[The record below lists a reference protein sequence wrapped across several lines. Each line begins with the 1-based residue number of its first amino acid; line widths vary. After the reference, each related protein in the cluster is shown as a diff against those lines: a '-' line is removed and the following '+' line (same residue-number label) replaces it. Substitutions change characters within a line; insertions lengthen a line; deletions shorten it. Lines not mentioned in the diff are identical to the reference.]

1 MISKKR
7 IIAMLLSVVLAV
19 SVFMGNT
26 NLAATMQVFA
36 AEVVEAPGNLSLEET
51 DAGLS
56 LKWDKYNNAD
66 RYDVYRA
73 KSRYGDYQKVT
84 TVTGLS
90 WTDQN
95 LNKDKYENYYK
106 IAVEGSNN
114 FSNPISLE
122 IEMFGEDMYV
132 FSPEDN
138 IEKIYNAVN
147 DVYKYQGD
155 VDANGTSHS
164 GQQFGTG
171 RYAFAFKSGDYS
183 KMAADHFN
191 MSYYM
196 QILGLG
202 KLPTDVTIKNVHV
215 PPVLDNSN
223 VTCNFWMGIE
233 NISIAPVG
241 FNTNDAYFDFQW
253 AVSQAAPARR
263 LDVKRSIRLNY
274 MWDGWASGGYVA
286 DSVIH
291 GDAGSWSQQQYYLR
305 NDEIKGDLYGINWNL
320 VTQGCTG
327 MNGTNWNNT
336 VSKFPMYQLES
347 GLGKTNW
354 KSGGK
359 YTILNSTDA
368 LREKPFLYFDED
380 VNEYKVFA
388 PSMRKNSK
396 GTSWSTNNMGEG
408 KTFDIDKF
416 YIARADRDNAASINA
431 ALKAGKNI
439 ILSPGIYYAEEPIN
453 ITKAD
458 TIVLGLGLATIIPTN
473 KETAVKIA
481 DVDGVTVAGV
491 ILDADSDSKNMIVAG
506 EEGCNRNH
514 ASNPTI
520 LQDVFIRV
528 GGVHGG
534 VASTEQAMVINSNDV
549 IGDHFWIWR
558 ADHGAGVGWNLNKAG
573 NGVVVNGNN
582 VTLYGLMVEH
592 FQEYDVLWRGENGK
606 TYFLQNE
613 KAYDPQ
619 NQKDWM
625 SHDGTVLGYAAY
637 KVANN
642 VKNHYAVGLGSYDVF
657 INTNGASIFLE
668 NAIEVPNT
676 EGVMIENACTVE
688 IANGS
693 GPIVGFNHIVN
704 GTGPAITTGAGSG
717 GGYARQALL
726 LYNNGKGTSLQDYYL
741 TGGNEAGVV
750 IDETGIT
757 PTDDSRAEK
766 NIEKEDPK
774 EEPTEEES
782 KYDSVAT
789 GPYADWKNNAI
800 TYPEKGQ
807 LVASGKFDIKFGQL
821 SGAKQ
826 YDVYVDD
833 KLVKT
838 ISGAEAKAVNFATE
852 VKSVDVKK
860 HTTYVVATLENGGKV
875 NSNIRHF
882 FISKKGMGI
891 WQEDVDKIKETNLSW
906 YYTWSIDELSG
917 VSNQVE
923 FVPML
928 WGDFGRGNS
937 REAAW
942 LKNGGYKD
950 YKYLLTF
957 NEPDM
962 PDQSN
967 MTPERAVELWP
978 EMEKVRQAG
987 VSVSSPGTAVPTVL
1001 YRDTNNAYNTVG
1013 GWYGKYDQLMVK
1025 ADYHDDFTAVH
1036 FYFDYPGEFVLD
1048 IIKQIHERTGKPIWI
1063 TEWGVGQWTQVQ
1075 SFDWTGGPD
1084 QGNWQRQIIVDF
1096 MENVIPKLDKMDYVE
1111 RYAWFPFDG
1120 SDTSKFGNG
1129 ASGLFFR
1136 GENDPLKG
1144 QLTSLGKT
1152 YAKVGNP
1159 DGYEAGKVVDDIVVA
1174 DENIGEIPTEKP
1186 TEVPTVVPTEKPT
1199 EEPTV
1204 APTEK
1209 PTEAPTEAPTKP
1221 MPKVNIVS
1229 GKTATASTELGG
1241 HTAVNAI
1248 DGNGGTR
1255 WETIHNAANPQW
1267 LQIDLN
1273 GTYKVNGFKIDWE
1286 TAAAKEYQF
1295 QVSMDGTNWST
1306 VCNVTDGKSGQKREE
1321 GFAEAEAKYVR
1332 VLCTSK
1338 TTGYGYSIYEL
1349 EVYGSVVSVEKPTEP
1364 STEKP
1369 TEPTTEAPTEK
1380 PTEPPVEP
1388 VEKTNVVSGKT
1399 ATASTSLGS
1408 HVAANAIDGNQ
1419 KSRWETI
1426 ADAINPQWIQVDLGG
1441 TYKVDSFK
1449 VVWEIASAKEYQFQ
1463 ISMNGTD
1470 WQTVYDVKGGK
1481 EGETKEGS
1489 FAQTEAKYV
1498 RILCTT
1504 KATIYGYSI
1513 WELEVYGSEVS
1524 TGTPTEK
1531 PTEKPT
1537 EPAINPA
1544 EKINVVSGKNAT
1556 ASNAYG
1562 GNKADNAI
1570 DENKGSR
1577 WETVH
1582 GEEGSQW
1589 IQIDLDGTYMIDSFK
1604 VDWETAAAKEYQF
1617 QVSMDGTNWTTVC
1630 NVTDG
1635 KSGQTRKESFAVT
1648 KAKYVR
1654 ILCTSKTTAYGY
1666 SIWELEVY
1674 GSEASVEQPTE
1685 PTIDPAEKINVVSG
1699 KTATTSNVY
1708 GANVAA
1714 NAIDGNRGSR
1724 WETVHGEEGSQW
1736 IQIDLD
1742 GTYVIDSFKIDWE
1755 TAAAKEYQ
1763 FQVSMDGTNWDTV
1776 CNVTD
1781 GKSGETREESFA
1793 VTKAKYV
1800 RILCTSKTTGY
1811 GYSIWELEVY
1821 GSIVK

>member
-1 MISKKR
+1 MFSKRKLF
-7 IIAMLLSVVLAV
+7 AMLLSVVLAV
-19 SVFMGNT
+19 SLFMGNT
-26 NLAATMQVFA
+26 NLAATMEVFA
-36 AEVVEAPGNLSLEET
+36 AEVVNAPENLSLKET
-51 DAGLS
+51 DAGVS
-56 LKWDKYNNAD
+56 IKWDRYNNAA

-84 TVTGLS
+84 TVEGVS
-90 WTDQN
+90 WTDTN
-95 LNKDKYENYYK
+95 PNKEKYENYYK

-132 FSPEDN
+132 FSPEDD

-147 DVYKYQGD
+147 AVYKVQGD
-155 VDANGTSHS
+155 VNANGNAGA

-183 KMAADHFN
+183 QMAADQFN

-196 QILGLG
+196 QLLGLG
-202 KLPTDVTIKNVHV
+202 KLPTDVIIKNVHV
-215 PPVLDNSN
+215 PPVLADSN

-233 NISIAPVG
+233 NLSIAPVG

-253 AVSQAAPARR
+253 SVSQAAPARR
-263 LDVKRSIRLNY
+263 LDVKRSTRLNY

-291 GDAGSWSQQQYYLR
+291 GDLGSWSQQQYYLR
-305 NDEIKGDLYGINWNL
+305 NNNVQGDLYGINWNL

-327 MNGTNWNNT
+327 MNGSNWNNT

-347 GLGKTNW
+347 GQGKTNW

-359 YTILNSTDA
+359 YTILNYTDA

-380 VNEYKVFA
+380 INEYKVFA

-396 GTSWSTNNMGEG
+396 GTSWSANSMGEG
-408 KTFDIDKF
+408 KSLDIDEF

-431 ALKAGKNI
+431 ALNAGKNI
-439 ILSPGIYYAEEPIN
+439 ILSPGIYYAEEPIH

-473 KETAVKIA
+473 KETAIKIA

-573 NGVVVNGNN
+573 NGVVVNGDN

-613 KAYDPQ
+613 KCYDPQ
-619 NQKDWM
+619 NQDGWM

-693 GPIVGFNHIVN
+693 GPIVGFNNIVN

-726 LYNNGKGTSLQDYYL
+726 LYNNGKGTSLQDYYI
-741 TGGNEAGVV
+741 TGGNEAG
-750 IDETGIT
+750 IIIEETGIT

-766 NIEKEDPK
+766 DIVKEESK
-774 EEPTEEES
+774 EEPTEEPTEEP
-782 KYDSVAT
+782 KHDSVAT
-789 GPYADWKNNAI
+789 GPYADWKNNTV

-807 LVASGKFDIKFGQL
+807 LVASGAFDIQFGQL

-826 YDVYVDD
+826 YDVYVDE

-838 ISGAEAKAVNFATE
+838 ISGAEANEASFSVE

-860 HTTYVVATLENGGKV
+860 HTTYVVATLENNGKV
-875 NSNIRHF
+875 TSNIRHF

-917 VSNQVE
+917 VSKQVE

-937 REAAW
+937 REAEW

-967 MTPERAVELWP
+967 MTPERVVELWP
-978 EMEKVRQAG
+978 ELEKVRQAG

-1001 YRDTNNAYNTVG
+1001 YGDTNNAYNTVG

-1075 SFDWTGGPD
+1075 NFDWTGGPD
-1084 QGNWQRQIIVDF
+1084 EGNWQRDIIVDF
-1096 MENVIPKLDKMDYVE
+1096 MESVIPKLDQLDYVE

-1120 SDTSKFGNG
+1120 SDTTKFGNG

-1159 DGYEAGKVVDDIVVA
+1159 EGYDADKIVDDIVVA

-1186 TEVPTVVPTEKPT
+1186 TEEQTAAPTEKPT

-1209 PTEAPTEAPTKP
+1209 PTETPTEVPTKP
-1221 MPKVNIVS
+1221 VPKVNIVL
-1229 GKTATASTELGG
+1229 GKKATASTELGG
-1241 HTAVNAI
+1241 NVAANAV
-1248 DGNGGTR
+1248 DGNQGGR
-1255 WETIHNAANPQW
+1255 WETIHDAANPQW
-1267 LQIDLN
+1267 IQIELG
-1273 GTYKVNGFKIDWE
+1273 GTYKVNGFKTNWE

-1295 QVSMDGTNWST
+1295 QVSMDGTNWNT
-1306 VCNVTDGKSGQKREE
+1306 VADVKDGKSGETREE
-1321 GFAEAEAKYVR
+1321 SFAEAEAKYVR
-1332 VLCTSK
+1332 ILCTSK
-1338 TTGYGYSIYEL
+1338 TTGYGYSIWEL
-1349 EVYGSVVSVEKPTEP
+1349 EVYGSEVGVEKPTEQP
-1364 STEKP
+1364 
-1369 TEPTTEAPTEK
+1369 TEAPTEK

-1408 HVAANAIDGNQ
+1408 HTASNAIDGNE

-1426 ADAINPQWIQVDLGG
+1426 HEAINPQWIQIDLGG
-1441 TYKVDSFK
+1441 TYQVDSFK

-1463 ISMNGTD
+1463 VSMNGTD
-1470 WQTVYDVKGGK
+1470 WQTVYDVKDGK
-1481 EGETKEGS
+1481 EGETREGS
-1489 FAQTEAKYV
+1489 FAKTEAKYV

-1513 WELEVYGSEVS
+1513 WELEVYGSRVS
-1524 TGTPTEK
+1524 TEEPTEPPTEK
-1531 PTEKPT
+1531 
-1537 EPAINPA
+1537 
-1544 EKINVVSGKNAT
+1544 
-1556 ASNAYG
+1556 
-1562 GNKADNAI
+1562 
-1570 DENKGSR
+1570 
-1577 WETVH
+1577 
-1582 GEEGSQW
+1582 
-1589 IQIDLDGTYMIDSFK
+1589 
-1604 VDWETAAAKEYQF
+1604 
-1617 QVSMDGTNWTTVC
+1617 
-1630 NVTDG
+1630 
-1635 KSGQTRKESFAVT
+1635 
-1648 KAKYVR
+1648 
-1654 ILCTSKTTAYGY
+1654 
-1666 SIWELEVY
+1666 
-1674 GSEASVEQPTE
+1674 PTE

-1699 KTATTSNVY
+1699 KTASTSNVY

-1714 NAIDGNRGSR
+1714 NAIDKNWGSR
-1724 WETVHGEEGSQW
+1724 WETAHGKDEVQW
-1736 IQIDLD
+1736 IQIDLN

-1763 FQVSMDGTNWDTV
+1763 FQVSMDGVNWSTV
-1776 CNVTD
+1776 CNVAD
-1781 GKSGETREESFA
+1781 GKSGESREESFA
-1793 VTKAKYV
+1793 VTTAKYV
-1800 RILCTSKTTGY
+1800 RILCTSKTTQY

-1821 GSIVK
+1821 GSMVK